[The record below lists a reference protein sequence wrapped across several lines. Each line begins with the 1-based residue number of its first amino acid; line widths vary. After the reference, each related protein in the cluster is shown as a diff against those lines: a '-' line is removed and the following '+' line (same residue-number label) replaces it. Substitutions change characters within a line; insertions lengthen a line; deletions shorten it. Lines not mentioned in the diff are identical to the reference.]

1 MDERCG
7 KQWILGG
14 LLVKVSSIINQSFKF
29 DITPK
34 TKQRAMRKRIHGEN
48 LFVALLWCSGI
59 LFAISV
65 CGFFVIIFHQ
75 FEDDIL
81 EITLMLLNS
90 TFLIISISA
99 RALVE
104 NLGSRWIGDRLNEK
118 LWVQDGVL
126 YHFIQ
131 KAFSSGF
138 AYRMTDD
145 SAIVYMIF
153 LASIKNARYD
163 PKSGRIEFNAC
174 GKGIAYKDYTRGI
187 IEKEWPLTGIFTGIF
202 YDYTEPSLYE
212 YLLAIG
218 VEFEKTT
225 IKYKF
230 DGRV

>member
-1 MDERCG
+1 M
-7 KQWILGG
+7 
-14 LLVKVSSIINQSFKF
+14 KVSSIINQSFKF

-34 TKQRAMRKRIHGEN
+34 TKQRAIRKRIHGEN

-81 EITLMLLNS
+81 EITLVLLDS
-90 TFLIISISA
+90 TFLIISILA
-99 RALVE
+99 RASVE

-118 LWVQDGVL
+118 LWVQDGNL
-126 YHFIQ
+126 YHFLQ

-138 AYRMTDD
+138 AYRMADER
-145 SAIVYMIF
+145 AYVHVIF
-153 LASIKNARYD
+153 LSSIKNAIYD

-174 GKGIAYKDYTRGI
+174 GKGIIYKDYTKGI
-187 IEKEWPLTGIFTGIF
+187 IEKEWPLTGLFTARF

-230 DGRV
+230 DGSV